1 VTDEQ
6 RGREMAA
13 ADKRIDA
20 LVLRAEQLVLDLNA
34 TVADMKR
41 VLGNAQAGIQEEGDE
56 QLG

>member
-6 RGREMAA
+6 RGRDMAA
-13 ADKRIDA
+13 ADRRIDA

-41 VLGNAQAGIQEEGDE
+41 ILGSAQAGIQEEGDE

>member
-1 VTDEQ
+1 
-6 RGREMAA
+6 MAA
-13 ADKRIDA
+13 ADRRIDA

-41 VLGNAQAGIQEEGDE
+41 ILGSAQAGIQEEGDE